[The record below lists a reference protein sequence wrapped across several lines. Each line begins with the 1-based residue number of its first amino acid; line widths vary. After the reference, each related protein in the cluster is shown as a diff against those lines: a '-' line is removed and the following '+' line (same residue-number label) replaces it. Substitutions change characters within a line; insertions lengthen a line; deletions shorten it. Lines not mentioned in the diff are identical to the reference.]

1 MIFRVIMEHEMISV
15 KKEELIC
22 GIDEGSDEGEPK
34 LEIASAPENLTTSN
48 RDDYHHPNPM
58 GVNNG
63 SSSTNQ
69 EVVESLLMLGRQ
81 AVVGP
86 EALQRQRAASMS
98 SVAEL
103 QSDIPIRRHSSSSES
118 RVPPSHDKGAVVSY
132 YQVFT
137 HYSKDLIFV
146 QKVNLDKTLISF

>member
-15 KKEELIC
+15 KNEELIC

-34 LEIASAPENLTTSN
+34 LEIAAENLTTSN
-48 RDDYHHPNPM
+48 RDYHLPVGINK
-58 GVNNG
+58 GNG
-63 SSSTNQ
+63 SSNTNQ

-132 YQVFT
+132 YQV
-137 HYSKDLIFV
+137 K
-146 QKVNLDKTLISF
+146 KVLKNP

>member
-15 KKEELIC
+15 KNEELIC

-34 LEIASAPENLTTSN
+34 LEIAENLTTS
-48 RDDYHHPNPM
+48 
-58 GVNNG
+58 
-63 SSSTNQ
+63 SSSPVASNTNQ
-69 EVVESLLMLGRQ
+69 EAVESLLMLGRQ

-118 RVPPSHDKGAVVSY
+118 RVPPQDKGAVVSY
-132 YQVFT
+132 YQVR
-137 HYSKDLIFV
+137 
-146 QKVNLDKTLISF
+146 N

>member
-1 MIFRVIMEHEMISV
+1 MISV

-132 YQVFT
+132 YQVN
-137 HYSKDLIFV
+137 YS
-146 QKVNLDKTLISF
+146 NLTFSIQNVL

>member
-1 MIFRVIMEHEMISV
+1 MISV

-137 HYSKDLIFV
+137 HYSKALSIF
-146 QKVNLDKTLISF
+146 KHTNYPS

>member
-132 YQVFT
+132 YQVN
-137 HYSKDLIFV
+137 YS
-146 QKVNLDKTLISF
+146 NLTFSIQNVL

>member
-1 MIFRVIMEHEMISV
+1 MISV

-132 YQVFT
+132 YQV
-137 HYSKDLIFV
+137 KVLIFCPKS
-146 QKVNLDKTLISF
+146 QF